1 MARWFILIYIY
12 LTLRSLMRAHMAHG
26 ELLNI
31 YLSPPSPFIL
41 YPFEFILLKSKYPLS
56 QKPACGASS
65 WFLYFFLRETVDDET
80 AHDGEHHNPIL

>member
-1 MARWFILIYIY
+1 MQIREYENIQTNLLMARWFILIYIY

-41 YPFEFILLKSKYPLS
+41 YPFEFIVGKK
-56 QKPACGASS
+56 
-65 WFLYFFLRETVDDET
+65 
-80 AHDGEHHNPIL
+80 